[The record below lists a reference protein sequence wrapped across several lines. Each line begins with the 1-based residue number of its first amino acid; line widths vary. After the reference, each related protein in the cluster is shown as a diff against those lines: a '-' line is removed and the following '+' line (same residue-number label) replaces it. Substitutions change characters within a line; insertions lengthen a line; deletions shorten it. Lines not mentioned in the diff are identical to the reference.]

1 MVHRRALLRGGATAA
16 AVVLAGCPAITDES
30 SAAAQ
35 WQYDP
40 EARYGIGTVAAASA
54 DLQAVLE
61 APLDEDF
68 ADELSRLDDDTEAIE
83 FESVETVSFTG
94 FTDLEREAFGVSGVA
109 LGEFDASAVGDE
121 LTEEGYEPADAE
133 YDVDR
138 YEDSRTAVAV
148 REDALVYGQL
158 VDTASGMDNRSYG
171 EFEMDPARAALAA
184 ESGDAERFGD
194 REDAATVRSEL
205 DGDVRAAFELGAEFR
220 RDLSE
225 NLGGDRESLARIVES
240 VQAFGF
246 DATFEGETT
255 ALTYAAV
262 ADSEELDLET
272 VRSFLDEVEETE
284 GSSIEDVSV
293 SRDGRAVVASA
304 EADTETLVESHSEA
318 LFFPSERRQPTPPLV
333 SFGIERTADDRVRV
347 IHEGGDAVER
357 PLTIR
362 FDAVEPDGT
371 EGTAEEIWSDTPV
384 QAGDEY
390 VTGNEASA
398 GSVVRVI
405 WSSEDGSVA
414 DTLAQATV

>member
-1 MVHRRALLRGGATAA
+1 MVRRRALLRGGATAA
-16 AVVLAGCPAITDES
+16 AVALAGCPATTDES

-40 EARYGIGTVAAASA
+40 EARYGIGTVAAGSA

-61 APLDEDF
+61 APLEEDF
-68 ADELSRLDDDTEAIE
+68 ADELSRLDDDTESIE
-83 FESVETVSFTG
+83 FESVETVSLTG
-94 FTDLEREAFGVSGVA
+94 FTDLEREAYGVSVVA
-109 LGEFDASAVGDE
+109 IGEFDASAVRDE

-148 REDALVYGQL
+148 REHALVYGQL

-205 DGDVRAAFELGAEFR
+205 DSDVRAAFELGAEFR
-220 RDLSE
+220 RGLSE
-225 NLGGDRESLARIVES
+225 NLGGDREPMARIIES

-255 ALTYAAV
+255 ALSYAAV
-262 ADSEELDLET
+262 ADPEELDLET
-272 VRSFLDEVEETE
+272 VRSFLDEVEATE
-284 GSSIEDVSV
+284 DSSIEDVSV
-293 SRDGRAVVASA
+293 SRDGRAVVVSA
-304 EADTETLVESHSEA
+304 EADTGTLVESHAEA
-318 LFFPSERRQPTPPLV
+318 LFGTTERRQPTPPQPSV
-333 SFGIERTADDRVRV
+333 GIERTADERVGV
-347 IHEGGDAVER
+347 THEGGETVER
-357 PLTIR
+357 PLAIR

-371 EGTAEEIWSDTPV
+371 EGTADEIWSDTPIR
-384 QAGDEY
+384 AGDEY
-390 VTGNEASA
+390 VSRNEAQA
-398 GSVVRVI
+398 EATVRVI

-414 DTLAQATV
+414 TTLAKATV

>member
-1 MVHRRALLRGGATAA
+1 MLHRRALLKGGATAA
-16 AVVLAGCPAITDES
+16 AVALAGCPATTGES

-40 EARYGIGTVAAASA
+40 EARYSIETVAAGST

-68 ADELSRLDDDTEAIE
+68 ADELSRLDDDTESIE

-94 FTDLEREAFGVSGVA
+94 FTAPERA
-109 LGEFDASAVGDE
+109 LGASIVAIGEFSPDAVGDE
-121 LTEEGYEPADAE
+121 LTEEGYDPADAK

-138 YEDSRTAVAV
+138 YEDSRSAVAV

-158 VDTASGMDNRSYG
+158 VDTASGMNNRSYG
-171 EFEMDPARAALAA
+171 KFEMDPARAALAA

-194 REDAATVRSEL
+194 REDAATLRSEL

-272 VRSFLDEVEETE
+272 VRSFLDEVESTE

-304 EADTETLVESHSEA
+304 EADTGTLVESHSEA
-318 LFFPSERRQPTPPLV
+318 LFGPTDQPQSMSPTV

-347 IHEGGDAVER
+347 THEAGKTIER
-357 PLTIR
+357 PLAVR
-362 FDAVEPDGT
+362 FDAVESDGT
-371 EGTAEEIWSDTPV
+371 EGTADEIWNDTPIQV
-384 QAGDEY
+384 GDEY
-390 VTGNEASA
+390 VTRNEASA
-398 GSVVRVI
+398 ESEVRVI

>member
-1 MVHRRALLRGGATAA
+1 MLHRRALLKGGATVA
-16 AVVLAGCPAITDES
+16 AVALAGCPTTTDEP
-30 SAAAQ
+30 SAAAR

-40 EARYGIGTVAAASA
+40 EARYGVETVAAGSV
-54 DLQAVLE
+54 DLRAALD
-61 APLDEDF
+61 APLPGDVV
-68 ADELSRLDDDTEAIE
+68 DELSRLDDDTEAVDL
-83 FESVETVSFTG
+83 ESVETLSFTG
-94 FTDLEREAFGVSGVA
+94 FNDFEREVFGASIVA
-109 LGEFDASAVGDE
+109 LGEFDSEAVGDE
-121 LTEEGYEPADAE
+121 LTEEGYDPADSE

-138 YEDSRTAVAV
+138 YEDSRSAVAV

-304 EADTETLVESHSEA
+304 EADTRTLVESHSRA
-318 LFFPSERRQPTPPLV
+318 LFGSPERTQPTLPQV
-333 SFGIERTADDRVRV
+333 SFEIERTDDDRVRV
-347 IHEGGDAVER
+347 THDGGKTIER
-357 PLTIR
+357 PLAVR

-371 EGTAEEIWSDTPV
+371 EGTADEIWRDTPIT
-384 QAGDEY
+384 AGDEY
-390 VTGNEASA
+390 VTRNEASA
-398 GSVVRVI
+398 ESEVRVI
-405 WSSEDGSVA
+405 WSSEDGSA
-414 DTLAQATV
+414 AGTLATVTV

>member
-1 MVHRRALLRGGATAA
+1 MA
-16 AVVLAGCPAITDES
+16 LAGCPATTNEP

-40 EARYGIGTVAAASA
+40 EARYGIETVAAGSA

-68 ADELSRLDDDTEAIE
+68 ADELSRLDDDTEAVDL
-83 FESVETVSFTG
+83 ESVETVSFTG
-94 FTDLEREAFGVSGVA
+94 FADLEREAFGVSVVA
-109 LGEFDASAVGDE
+109 LGEFDAGAVGDE
-121 LTEEGYEPADAE
+121 LTEERYEPADSE

-138 YEDSRTAVAV
+138 YEDARSAVAV
-148 REDALVYGQL
+148 RKDALVYGQL

-184 ESGDAERFGD
+184 ESSDAERFGD
-194 REDAATVRSEL
+194 REDAATLRLEL

-220 RDLSE
+220 GDLSE

-246 DATFEGETT
+246 DATFEGDTT

-272 VRSFLDEVEETE
+272 VRSFLDEVESTE

-304 EADTETLVESHSEA
+304 EADTGTLVESHRKA
-318 LFFPSERRQPTPPLV
+318 LFGPVDQPQSTPPTVYFEIERR
-333 SFGIERTADDRVRV
+333 ADDRVLV
-347 IHEGGDAVER
+347 IHDRGDTIER
-357 PLTIR
+357 PLAVR

-371 EGTAEEIWSDTPV
+371 EGTADEIWNNTPIR
-384 QAGDEY
+384 AGDGY
-390 VTGNEASA
+390 VTRDEAQA
-398 GSVVRVI
+398 EATVRVI
-405 WSSEDGSVA
+405 WSSEDGSVT

>member
-1 MVHRRALLRGGATAA
+1 MVHRRALLKAGATAA
-16 AVVLAGCPAITDES
+16 AVVLAGCPATTDES

-40 EARYGIGTVAAASA
+40 EARYGIETVAAGSA

-61 APLDEDF
+61 APLAEDF
-68 ADELSRLDDDTEAIE
+68 ADELSQLDDDAESIE

-94 FTDLEREAFGVSGVA
+94 FTAPERALGLSIVA
-109 LGEFDASAVGDE
+109 IGEFDPDAVGNE
-121 LTEEGYEPADAE
+121 LTEEGYEPADSE

-138 YEDSRTAVAV
+138 YEHARIAVAV
-148 REDALVYGQL
+148 REEALVYGQL
-158 VDTASGMDNRSYG
+158 VDTASGMDRLSYG

-347 IHEGGDAVER
+347 THEGGDAVER
-357 PLTIR
+357 PLAIR

-371 EGTAEEIWSDTPV
+371 EGTADEVWIDTPIT
-384 QAGDEY
+384 AGDAY
-390 VTGNEASA
+390 VTRNEAQA
-398 GSVVRVI
+398 EATVRVI

-414 DTLAQATV
+414 RTLARATV

>member
-16 AVVLAGCPAITDES
+16 AVALAGCLAITDES

-40 EARYGIGTVAAASA
+40 EARYGIETVAAGSA
-54 DLQAVLE
+54 DFQAVLE
-61 APLDEDF
+61 APLNEDF
-68 ADELSRLDDDTEAIE
+68 ADELSRLDDNTEAIE
-83 FESVETVSFTG
+83 FESVETVSLTG
-94 FTDLEREAFGVSGVA
+94 FTDLERALGTSIVA
-109 LGEFDASAVGDE
+109 VGEFDPDAVGE
-121 LTEEGYEPADAE
+121 ALTEEGYDPADAE

-138 YEDSRTAVAV
+138 YEDARSAVAV
-148 REDALVYGQL
+148 REEALVYGQL
-158 VDTASGMDNRSYG
+158 VDTTSGMDRLSYG

-194 REDAATVRSEL
+194 REDAATLRSEL

-347 IHEGGDAVER
+347 THEGGDAVER
-357 PLTIR
+357 PLAIR

-371 EGTAEEIWSDTPV
+371 EGTADEIWSDTPI

-390 VTGNEASA
+390 VTRNEAQA
-398 GSVVRVI
+398 EATVRVI

>member
-1 MVHRRALLRGGATAA
+1 MVHRRALLRGGAAAA
-16 AVVLAGCPAITDES
+16 AVALAGCFATTDES
-30 SAAAQ
+30 SPASQ

-40 EARYGIGTVAAASA
+40 EARYSIGTVAAGSA
-54 DLQAVLE
+54 DFQAVLE
-61 APLDEDF
+61 APLNKDF
-68 ADELSRLDDDTEAIE
+68 ADGLTRLDDDTESIE

-94 FTDLEREAFGVSGVA
+94 FTAPEQETFGGSIVA
-109 LGEFDASAVGDE
+109 LGEFDSDAVGEE
-121 LTEEGYEPADAE
+121 LTEEGYDPADAE

-138 YEDSRTAVAV
+138 YEDSRSAVAV

-171 EFEMDPARAALAA
+171 EFEMDPTRAALAA

-194 REDAATVRSEL
+194 REDAATLRSEL

-220 RDLSE
+220 RDLNE
-225 NLGGDRESLARIVES
+225 NLGGDREALARIVES

-262 ADSEELDLET
+262 ADSEALDLET
-272 VRSFLDEVEETE
+272 VRSFLDEVESTE

-304 EADTETLVESHSEA
+304 EADTGTLVESHSRA
-318 LFFPSERRQPTPPLV
+318 LFGPTERRQATPPQV

-347 IHEGGDAVER
+347 THEGGDAVER
-357 PLTIR
+357 PLAVR

-371 EGTAEEIWSDTPV
+371 EGTADEVWGDTPI

-390 VTGNEASA
+390 VTRNEASA
-398 GSVVRVI
+398 ESEVRVI
-405 WSSEDGSVA
+405 WSSEDGSVV

>member
-1 MVHRRALLRGGATAA
+1 MVHRRALLKGGATAA
-16 AVVLAGCPAITDES
+16 AVAFAGCPATTDES

-40 EARYGIGTVAAASA
+40 EARYGIETVAAGSA

-61 APLDEDF
+61 APLAEDF
-68 ADELSRLDDDTEAIE
+68 ADELSQLDDDTVSIE

-94 FTDLEREAFGVSGVA
+94 FTAPERALGLSIVA
-109 LGEFDASAVGDE
+109 IGEFDPDAVGNE
-121 LTEEGYEPADAE
+121 LTEEGYEPADSE

-138 YEDSRTAVAV
+138 YEHARIAVAV
-148 REDALVYGQL
+148 REEALVYGQL
-158 VDTASGMDNRSYG
+158 VDTASGMDRLSYG

-255 ALTYAAV
+255 ALSYAAV

-304 EADTETLVESHSEA
+304 EADTETLVESHTEA
-318 LFFPSERRQPTPPLV
+318 LFGPVDQPQSTSPKV
-333 SFGIERTADDRVRV
+333 SFGIERTDDDRVRV
-347 IHEGGDAVER
+347 THEGGDAVER
-357 PLTIR
+357 PLAIR

-371 EGTAEEIWSDTPV
+371 EGTADEIWSDTPI

-390 VTGNEASA
+390 VTRNEAQA
-398 GSVVRVI
+398 EATVRVI

-414 DTLAQATV
+414 NTLARATV

>member
-1 MVHRRALLRGGATAA
+1 MVHRRALLTGGATAA

-40 EARYGIGTVAAASA
+40 EARYGIETVAAGSA

-61 APLDEDF
+61 APLAEDF
-68 ADELSRLDDDTEAIE
+68 ADELSRLDEETDAIE

-94 FTDLEREAFGVSGVA
+94 FTAPERAFGVSLVA
-109 LGEFDASAVGDE
+109 IGEFDPDAVGDE
-121 LTEEGYEPADAE
+121 LTESGYEPADSE

-138 YEDSRTAVAV
+138 YEHARVAVAV
-148 REDALVYGQL
+148 REEALVYGQL

-304 EADTETLVESHSEA
+304 EADTGTLVESHSEA
-318 LFFPSERRQPTPPLV
+318 LFFSSERRQPTPPQV

-347 IHEGGDAVER
+347 THEGGDAVER
-357 PLTIR
+357 PLAIR

-371 EGTAEEIWSDTPV
+371 EGTADEIWNDTPIR
-384 QAGDEY
+384 AGDEY
-390 VTGNEASA
+390 VTRNEAQA
-398 GSVVRVI
+398 EATVRVI

>member
-1 MVHRRALLRGGATAA
+1 MVSRRALLRGGATAA
-16 AVVLAGCPAITDES
+16 AVALAGCPATTDES
-30 SAAAQ
+30 SPASQ

-40 EARYGIGTVAAASA
+40 EARYGIETVAAGSA

-68 ADELSRLDDDTEAIE
+68 ADELSQLDDDTEAVDL
-83 FESVETVSFTG
+83 ESVETVSFTG
-94 FTDLEREAFGVSGVA
+94 FADLEREAFGGSVVA
-109 LGEFDASAVGDE
+109 LGEFDASTVGDE
-121 LTEEGYEPADAE
+121 LTEEGYDPADAE

-138 YEDSRTAVAV
+138 YEDARSAVAV

-194 REDAATVRSEL
+194 REDAATLRSEL
-205 DGDVRAAFELGAEFR
+205 DGDVRAAFELGAELR
-220 RDLSE
+220 GDLSE

-272 VRSFLDEVEETE
+272 VRSFLDEVEEME
-284 GSSIEDVSV
+284 GSTIEDVSV

-304 EADTETLVESHSEA
+304 EADTGTLVESHSRA
-318 LFFPSERRQPTPPLV
+318 LFDPVDQPQSTSPIV
-333 SFGIERTADDRVRV
+333 SFEIERTADDRVRV
-347 IHEGGDAVER
+347 THNSGDTIER
-357 PLTIR
+357 PLAVR

-371 EGTAEEIWSDTPV
+371 EGTADEIWNDTPIR
-384 QAGDEY
+384 AGDEY
-390 VTGNEASA
+390 VTRNEAQA
-398 GSVVRVI
+398 EATVRVI

-414 DTLAQATV
+414 DTLARATV